1 MGCRRRLS
9 VGSSVLAQSKRGP
22 RSLALPEFPMAGGAA
37 PAQLGTTQPPCL
49 LTLDQ
54 LWFLGEEPVSVRGRC
69 MLLVALLLT
78 PGDREDSGV
87 REKGLG
93 REGTLRDLS
102 VSRPPNVNL
111 RGPELLLGG
120 QAGQEAHGLREWM
133 SLAL

>member
-1 MGCRRRLS
+1 
-9 VGSSVLAQSKRGP
+9 
-22 RSLALPEFPMAGGAA
+22 
-37 PAQLGTTQPPCL
+37 
-49 LTLDQ
+49 
-54 LWFLGEEPVSVRGRC
+54 

-93 REGTLRDLS
+93 REGKLRDLC
-102 VSRPPNVNL
+102 VSRPPSVNL